1 MAEDAATAANLGLL
15 LYPWLS
21 HKDFGGAKAPSS
33 TPLAPPMQ
41 SRHNLFRSV
50 HLFGGAK
57 APSSTPLAPPM
68 SAHIS
73 PFIISFKPP
82 DSLPDVFSVNTRSGG
97 GSFRHFFGDMVVV
110 KHQNSYFNGACFFL
124 LKVVNL

>member
-21 HKDFGGAKAPSS
+21 HRDFGGAKAPSS
-33 TPLAPPMQ
+33 TPLAPPM
-41 SRHNLFRSV
+41 S
-50 HLFGGAK
+50 
-57 APSSTPLAPPM
+57 P
-68 SAHIS
+68 HIS